1 MYLAPRTSGAL
12 DFSSCAHGGGRR
24 DGHAMSSGA
33 GKWLRIAQRRDFVV

>member
-1 MYLAPRTSGAL
+1 MLGAL
-12 DFSSCAHGGGRR
+12 DLSSCLRDSGRR